1 MVKPFTFDN
10 LRIVYFNTE
19 SWRSIILKFTP
30 LTALAAAGALVAYV
44 GAPASAFAC
53 AAAWTASGIYTA
65 GAQASENGI
74 VYKANWWTQ
83 NQDPAANNGGVGTG
97 EPWTKV
103 GSCSSCVA
111 TPTTPTG
118 VAASATTSS
127 ATTLSWN
134 AVTMAACT
142 VTGYDIYQNGALV
155 GASTGPTYAVS
166 GLSPKTTYSFTVA
179 AINSVGLSAKSAPV
193 SVTTSSAGV
202 GSASSGAINFHIVL
216 GAGPAADSLTL
227 TGGNYDDLIM
237 SNIIAGVMYGH
248 IVTEGYPGIR
258 FNKDYLVGSIFGQ
271 LLQENIATF
280 YYQAADSRIDPSPNQ
295 QAVMGVGQ
303 GGPYQINNYAAD
315 MVAGGYAPQG
325 HSLINYV
332 AIQKNIGYTI
342 ANAAT
347 QYARATPASFNNKYY
362 GPMLTA
368 FFHYN
373 DMVALSVTGKG
384 AGGWPTPWEPV
395 YDEALANFDNLPN
408 SFLDVI
414 LNAAYNQGY
423 YGPLVPYYSKLGA
436 TATATTIANVNSYA
450 QAWGNSDTYTQYPYQ
465 VHYYL
470 DQLYDNPV
478 PTTSPSAVTTPA
490 NHVVF
495 TMAALQGVFSNVIQ
509 TLDYSKGTS
518 AQFFTAAQ
526 ATAAF
531 ASALT
536 SNKVSASAALDL
548 ANAASRATI
557 FAVIDSALTNL
568 ETATATKFNAT
579 TLSQL

>member
-1 MVKPFTFDN
+1 M
-10 LRIVYFNTE
+10 
-19 SWRSIILKFTP
+19 KFTP
-30 LTALAAAGALVAYV
+30 LKALAAASALAVYV

-65 GAQASENGI
+65 GAQVSENGI
-74 VYKANWWTQ
+74 VYRANWWTQ
-83 NQDPAANNGGVGTG
+83 NQDPASNNGGAGSG
-97 EPWTKV
+97 QPWTNV

-111 TPTTPTG
+111 VPTTPAG
-118 VAASATTSS
+118 LAASATTSS
-127 ATTLSWN
+127 ATTLSWT
-134 AVTMAACT
+134 AVSMTACT
-142 VTGYDIYQNGALV
+142 VTGYDVYQNGALI
-155 GASTGPTYAVS
+155 GASTGPTYSVS
-166 GLSPKTTYSFTVA
+166 GLSPKTTYSFSVA
-179 AINSVGLSAKSAPV
+179 AIDSVGLSAKSAAL
-193 SVTTSSAGV
+193 SVTTPAASTGAS
-202 GSASSGAINFHIVL
+202 SASSGAINFHLLL
-216 GAGPAADSLTL
+216 GVGSAADSLAL

-258 FNKDYLVGSIFGQ
+258 FNKDYLVGSIFAQ
-271 LLQENIATF
+271 LLQENIATE
-280 YYQAADSRIDPSPNQ
+280 YYQASDSRIDPSPNQ

-315 MVAGGYAPQG
+315 MVSGTYAPQG

-332 AIQKNIGYTI
+332 AIQKNIGFTM

-347 QYARATPASFNNKYY
+347 QYSKATPASFNNKYY
-362 GPMLTA
+362 GPILTA

-384 AGGWPTPWEPV
+384 ANGWQTPWEPV
-395 YDEALANFDNLPN
+395 YDEALANFVNLPN

-414 LNAAYNQGY
+414 LNVAYNQGY
-423 YGPLVPYYSKLGA
+423 YGPLVTYYSKLGA

-450 QAWGNSDTYTQYPYQ
+450 QTWGNSDSYTQYPYQ

-526 ATAAF
+526 ATTAF

-548 ANAASRATI
+548 SNAASRATI

-579 TLSQL
+579 TSSQL